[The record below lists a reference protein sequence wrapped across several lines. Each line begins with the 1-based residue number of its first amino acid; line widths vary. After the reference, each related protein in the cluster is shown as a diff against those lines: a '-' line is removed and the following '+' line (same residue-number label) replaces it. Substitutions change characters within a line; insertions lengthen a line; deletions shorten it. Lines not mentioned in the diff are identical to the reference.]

1 MIRKFLFTC
10 SVFLYSVLA
19 QAQQLMLVGAEQ
31 IEIYLPEL
39 IHKKVGMV
47 VNQTSVIGSTHLVD
61 TLLAKGVQI
70 KAIYA
75 PEHGYKGNV
84 ERGKS
89 ISNSKDSVTG
99 IPVYSIYGN
108 KKKPTPDDLKDIEM
122 MIFDMQVVGVRFFT
136 YISTLH
142 YIMEACAEN
151 NIDLLLLDRPNPLG
165 YYIDGPVL
173 DPKFKSFIGMH
184 PIPIVHGMTI
194 GEYAYMING
203 EGWLNKGIQCNLKVI
218 KVAHYNHHSFYTL
231 PVRPSPNLPDMKS
244 IYLYPSI
251 CLFEGT
257 EVSEGRGTEK
267 PFQQFGTPAYTSGKH
282 QFIPKPIPSMS
293 ISPKYEGEICYGY
306 DLSES
311 SITELQDIKEVKLH
325 YLIEFYHQSTDKQD
339 FFQKSFDLLAG
350 SDQLRKQIVSGK
362 SEQEIRESW
371 LPGLENFKKIR
382 EKYLLYDE

>member
-19 QAQQLMLVGAEQ
+19 QAQQPMLVGAEQ

-122 MIFDMQVVGVRFFT
+122 MIFDIQDVGFVSLL
-136 YISTLH
+136 ISQRCTISWKHVLKTTL
-142 YIMEACAEN
+142 
-151 NIDLLLLDRPNPLG
+151 
-165 YYIDGPVL
+165 
-173 DPKFKSFIGMH
+173 
-184 PIPIVHGMTI
+184 
-194 GEYAYMING
+194 
-203 EGWLNKGIQCNLKVI
+203 
-218 KVAHYNHHSFYTL
+218 
-231 PVRPSPNLPDMKS
+231 
-244 IYLYPSI
+244 I
-251 CLFEGT
+251 CF
-257 EVSEGRGTEK
+257 
-267 PFQQFGTPAYTSGKH
+267 
-282 QFIPKPIPSMS
+282 
-293 ISPKYEGEICYGY
+293 C
-306 DLSES
+306 
-311 SITELQDIKEVKLH
+311 
-325 YLIEFYHQSTDKQD
+325 
-339 FFQKSFDLLAG
+339 
-350 SDQLRKQIVSGK
+350 
-362 SEQEIRESW
+362 
-371 LPGLENFKKIR
+371 
-382 EKYLLYDE
+382 